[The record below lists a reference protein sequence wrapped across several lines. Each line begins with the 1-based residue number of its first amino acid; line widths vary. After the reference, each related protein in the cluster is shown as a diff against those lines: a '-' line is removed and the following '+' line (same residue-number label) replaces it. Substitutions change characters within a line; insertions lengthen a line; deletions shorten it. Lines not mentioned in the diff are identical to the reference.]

1 MRGIKRA
8 RCGLAAQLVN
18 RSVSPRHPHM
28 VALSSRNEGPD
39 AAAGQPSRPL
49 NLPPP
54 PHAVLIRVKPATEV
68 AAAGLIC
75 AEKRPLRARMLQW
88 SRPTSANASE
98 HTALNRASNFRA
110 YAEPS
115 CIPGHGRVQPLTTW
129 LRSASSGQVQRPPRH
144 TRYGLAMH
152 PPRPLLFIEIRP
164 STWGTDKSHL
174 AARPS
179 LASSDLAAPA
189 KTRALGGATR
199 A

>member
-1 MRGIKRA
+1 MRVGGATSEPVGKPPPSSHGGFVFSQRRP
-8 RCGLAAQLVN
+8 RCG
-18 RSVSPRHPHM
+18 S
-28 VALSSRNEGPD
+28 GPTLPPP
-39 AAAGQPSRPL
+39 Q
-49 NLPPP
+49 PPP

-129 LRSASSGQVQRPPRH
+129 LRSASSGQVHRPPRH